1 MHGIQK
7 GDTWTRLA
15 QIANPGDTQIT
26 LESAVEWMVGDEII
40 IAPTGY
46 KPEEVERFTIAAV
59 SVDTMTITL
68 DSPLQYKHIGNGA
81 SMLELASITKTGFN
95 TYTFLYVSPDGLVPV
110 YFN

>member
-59 SVDTMTITL
+59 SVDTVTITL

-81 SMLELASITKTGFN
+81 SILKLLYYQKQDSTL
-95 TYTFLYVSPDGLVPV
+95 TFLYVSADELVPV

>member
-15 QIANPGDTQIT
+15 QTANPGDTQIT

-40 IAPTGY
+40 VAPTGY

-68 DSPLQYKHIGNGA
+68 DNPLQYKHIGNGA
-81 SMLELASITKTGFN
+81 SMLELLLPKQGTTL
-95 TYTFLYVSPDGLVPV
+95 TFLYVSPDGLASTCLL
-110 YFN
+110 

>member
-15 QIANPGDTQIT
+15 QTANSGDTQIT

-81 SMLELASITKTGFN
+81 SISSSFYYQNRVQHLLFYML
-95 TYTFLYVSPDGLVPV
+95 VQMD
-110 YFN
+110 

>member
-15 QIANPGDTQIT
+15 QTANPGDTQIT

-81 SMLELASITKTGFN
+81 SMLELLLPKQGTTL
-95 TYTFLYVSPDGLVPV
+95 TFLYVSADELVPV

>member
-1 MHGIQK
+1 MIQRVVVIVIIWSSSAAFGGVDMHGIQK

-15 QIANPGDTQIT
+15 QTANPGDMQIT

-81 SMLELASITKTGFN
+81 SMLEL
-95 TYTFLYVSPDGLVPV
+95 L
-110 YFN
+110 

>member
-1 MHGIQK
+1 MIKRVVVIVIIWSSSAAFGGVDMHGIQK

-15 QIANPGDTQIT
+15 QTANPGDMQIT

-81 SMLELASITKTGFN
+81 SMLEL
-95 TYTFLYVSPDGLVPV
+95 L
-110 YFN
+110 

>member
-81 SMLELASITKTGFN
+81 SISSSFYYQNRVQHLLFYML
-95 TYTFLYVSPDGLVPV
+95 VQMD
-110 YFN
+110 

>member
-15 QIANPGDTQIT
+15 QTANPGDMQIT

-81 SMLELASITKTGFN
+81 SITKTGFN
-95 TYTFLYVSPDGLVPV
+95 TYTFLYVSPDGLASTCLL
-110 YFN
+110 